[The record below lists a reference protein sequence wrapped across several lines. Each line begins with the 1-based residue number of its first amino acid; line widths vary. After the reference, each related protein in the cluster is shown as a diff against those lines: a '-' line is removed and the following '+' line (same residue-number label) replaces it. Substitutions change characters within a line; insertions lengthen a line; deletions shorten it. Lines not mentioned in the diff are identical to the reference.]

1 MSEELND
8 KEQSLV
14 EHLTDLRDSLLK
26 IFYGI
31 GLFFILLL
39 PFYTKAYQYF
49 ARPVLNNLLEGQT
62 MLAQQPI
69 DVFLTPIK
77 VCLFLAVLI
86 TIPWTLYQIWR
97 FVAPAM
103 YQNEKKFAFALLFS
117 STILFYLGVLF
128 AYFVILPL
136 LFSFLVGVGKNL
148 TGVVMMPDI
157 TAYLGLSLK
166 LFLAFGLV
174 FEVPVITVIAIRMG
188 VVSIE
193 SLVKKRPYIILIA
206 FTVGMLLTPP
216 DVFSQTLLALPM
228 LLLFEVGILVAKYL
242 ERNNKETEK

>member
-1 MSEELND
+1 
-8 KEQSLV
+8 
-14 EHLTDLRDSLLK
+14 
-26 IFYGI
+26 
-31 GLFFILLL
+31 
-39 PFYTKAYQYF
+39 
-49 ARPVLNNLLEGQT
+49 
-62 MLAQQPI
+62 
-69 DVFLTPIK
+69 
-77 VCLFLAVLI
+77 
-86 TIPWTLYQIWR
+86 
-97 FVAPAM
+97 M